1 MQSLGSPKWPLLVG
15 QTKGF
20 SFEIKSPFAP
30 FCSKPANAF
39 NLKREIIDISFEYGV
54 NERVMQKKPLGLLS
68 AAF

>member
-1 MQSLGSPKWPLLVG
+1 MQSLGSPKCPLLVG

-39 NLKREIIDISFEYGV
+39 NLKIKENNWYYFGVAYKREETAEKTVST
-54 NERVMQKKPLGLLS
+54 
-68 AAF
+68 